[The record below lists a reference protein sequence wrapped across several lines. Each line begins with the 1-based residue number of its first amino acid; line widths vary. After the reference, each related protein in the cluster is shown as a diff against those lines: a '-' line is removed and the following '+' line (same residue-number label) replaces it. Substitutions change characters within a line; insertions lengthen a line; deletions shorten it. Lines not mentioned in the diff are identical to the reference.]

1 MPNITQYTNPDTTID
16 TTGFSQAARRIGAA
30 ATQTA
35 GSVEQA
41 GRQLG
46 QGIEQGAN
54 ELGKTVEQHIDYWD
68 QTRVLSQKT
77 AVLADSEQKWQTLL
91 KGTPDPNNPGK
102 FIIPPADPTDKD
114 LAARF
119 MRDQVEPA
127 LQDLQKT
134 PLGIHGAD
142 FAANQAGEIRQHLQT
157 ALTADMSSLAG
168 KAVQISD
175 ERVKNNSAALIAAD
189 PSFHNVDMG
198 LRTMDQLNT
207 AHSSVGTLTADMA
220 MSLKMHNE
228 AGKEELVHTAVAAA
242 IERSGNPEQVV
253 KDFTAKYPDYIKPA
267 QEIALAKQA
276 RAQIKYNAYLD
287 KQNAAAEDKIAGR
300 QAVQATNDIYTRV
313 MERGYPVGQDTKD
326 LINAAKSNPQGF
338 AVDKDLL
345 KSTHDWI
352 QTQSNKSAYPVESD
366 KDVTKDFL
374 ARASLPP
381 DDPNSLKIS
390 EVFRAG
396 ADHSLTKNDFSL
408 YKQLADHKDPQ
419 LEFSLKQHF
428 YPAMKS
434 VDELLIDR
442 TAGPDPLGEATS
454 ANIRSSALKLYMDA
468 FKDPSI
474 TPEKLQSMLDMK
486 DPNSAL
492 RKLVDP
498 QLPNLKDRTQVK
510 AFLAA
515 TGTQAKELQEGPGL
529 LERAKAWFSSDPT
542 TNAVPVKDP
551 SDVTR
556 MKLAPGTA
564 IKLPDGSIRYVPQP
578 KDGT

>member
-1 MPNITQYTNPDTTID
+1 MPNITQYTNPDTSINTE
-16 TTGFSQAARRIGAA
+16 GFSQAARRIGAA

-46 QGIEQGAN
+46 QGVEQGAN
-54 ELGKTVEQHIDYWD
+54 ELGKTVEQHVDYWD

-142 FAANQAGEIRQHLQT
+142 YAANQAGEIRQHLQT

-189 PSFHNVDMG
+189 PSFHNVDMA
-198 LRTMDQLNT
+198 LKTMDQLNT
-207 AHSSVGTLTADMA
+207 AHSSVGTITADMA
-220 MSLKMHNE
+220 ATLKLHNE
-228 AGKEELVHTAVAAA
+228 AGKEELIHTAVAAA

-253 KDFTAKYPDYIKPA
+253 RDFTAKYPDYIKPA

-276 RAQIKYNAYLD
+276 RAQIKFNENLDRSARIQQKELD
-287 KQNAAAEDKIAGR
+287 KADFEKQATALQNSAVNDDGTPKTVGPDYFKQWKALSTAPGADSEKMRALYKFGQEHDGTDHSYTDPEIGKKLADGVIDGTTTNIDL
-300 QAVQATNDIYTRV
+300 VQAFNDR
-313 MERGYPVGQDTKD
+313 KLSSAD
-326 LINAAKSNPQGF
+326 LSRNQSNLKLVDQLGEQKEGFQAAMK
-338 AVDKDLL
+338 AVDDL
-345 KSTHDWI
+345 T
-352 QTQSNKSAYPVESD
+352 
-366 KDVTKDFL
+366 
-374 ARASLPP
+374 
-381 DDPNSLKIS
+381 
-390 EVFRAG
+390 
-396 ADHSLTKNDFSL
+396 
-408 YKQLADHKDPQ
+408 
-419 LEFSLKQHF
+419 
-428 YPAMKS
+428 
-434 VDELLIDR
+434 IDR
-442 TAGPDPLGEATS
+442 TAGPDPLGTAIS
-454 ANIRSSALKLYMDA
+454 AKIKSQFMPAYVQALKTKTLPPNA
-468 FKDPSI
+468 
-474 TPEKLQSMLDMK
+474 LDMT
-486 DPNSAL
+486 DPKSMI
-492 RKLVDP
+492 RQFIDP
-498 QLPNLKDRTQVK
+498 QLPTLKDRTQVQ

-515 TGTQAKELQEGPGL
+515 TGPQPEEGPGL
-529 LERAKAWFSSDPT
+529 LARAKAWFSTAPD
-542 TNAVPVKDP
+542 NAIPVKDP
-551 SDVTR
+551 SDIKR
-556 MKLAPGTA
+556 LNLAPGTA

-578 KDGT
+578 RDNVAD